1 VPQKTVKVGSKVGL
15 HARPAALFVKAV
27 AASGIPVNLTK
38 VGGNTVSAA
47 SILGV
52 LTLNVA
58 FGDEV
63 ILESDGDG
71 AEQVLEDLAQ
81 MLSSELDA

>member
-63 ILESDGDG
+63 VLEADGDG
-71 AEQVLEDLAQ
+71 AEQVLEDLAR

>member
-15 HARPAALFVKAV
+15 HARPAALFVKA
-27 AASGIPVNLTK
+27 ASASGVPVTLTK
-38 VGGNTVSAA
+38 VGGATVSAA

-58 FGDEV
+58 YGDEV
-63 ILESDGDG
+63 VLEADGDN
-71 AEQVLEDLAQ
+71 AQKVLDDLGS
-81 MLSSELDA
+81 MLESELDS

>member
-1 VPQKTVKVGSKVGL
+1 VPQKLVKVGSKVGL

-71 AEQVLEDLAQ
+71 AEQVLEDLAR

>member
-81 MLSSELDA
+81 MLSSELDS

>member
-38 VGGNTVSAA
+38 AGGKTVSAA

-63 ILESDGDG
+63 ILEADGDG
-71 AEQVLEDLAQ
+71 AEQILEDLAQ